1 MSVALVHARFK
12 LSAADWWKIVWLVLL
27 SLLLL
32 TRNIHHVSH
41 PTLWAEDGKL
51 WFRDAYDK
59 GFASLLE
66 PHTGYLQSF
75 PRLVA
80 LLGRLLPMRFLPG
93 LFVGAGF
100 VMQMAPV
107 ALLLWRGHCVISSG
121 GARAA
126 LMLFYIGM
134 PNSSELYLN
143 LTDAQWHFALL
154 QLLLLAMPPPRP
166 AAARLGQNLVLLLGG
181 LSGPFCLFLAPL
193 AWAQVVV
200 AREQR
205 ARAVSAAVLTFCALI
220 QLVFMAQTYGLKRNI
235 APLGASPIGLA
246 RILADQII
254 LPAFI
259 GTHATVNGQRLPIHQ
274 NDIVIWVLVAV
285 AFAAIARAC
294 WCGPGLLRLL
304 AAFSALVLTA
314 ALKSP
319 VVSSDMSQWAAMDIV
334 GAGGRYFFFPLLLW
348 FSCLL
353 RLSADPLPAIGFL
366 GRFFALLCLVGIAS
380 DWHYS
385 FAKSDTAEVY
395 GRAAR
400 SFADAAPGENITFP
414 EDPPGW
420 VFSLTKQ

>member
-1 MSVALVHARFK
+1 MSVALLHARFK
-12 LSAADWWKIVWLVLL
+12 LSAADWWNIVWLVLL

-51 WFRDAYDK
+51 WFRDAYNK

-75 PRLVA
+75 PRLIA

-93 LFVGAGF
+93 LLVGAGF

-107 ALLLWRGHCVISSG
+107 ALLLWRGHYVISSG
-121 GARAA
+121 WARAA
-126 LMLFYIGM
+126 LILFYIGM

-154 QLLLLAMPPPRP
+154 QLLLLAIPPPRS
-166 AAARLGQNLVLLLGG
+166 ATARLGQNLVLLLGG

-193 AWAQVVV
+193 AWVQVIVS
-200 AREQR
+200 RERR
-205 ARAVSAAVLTFCALI
+205 ARVVSAGVLTFCALI
-220 QLVFMAQTYGLKRNI
+220 QLVFMVQTYGINRNL
-235 APLGASPIGLA
+235 APLGASPIALA
-246 RILADQII
+246 RILTDQII

-259 GTHATVNGQRLPIHQ
+259 GTRGTMDGQKLLLHQ
-274 NDIVIWVLVAV
+274 NEIVIWALVAV
-285 AFAAIARAC
+285 AFVAVARAC
-294 WCGPGLLRLL
+294 WRGPGLLRLL
-304 AAFSALVLTA
+304 AGFSALVLITA
-314 ALKSP
+314 LRSP
-319 VVSSDMSQWAAMDIV
+319 VVSADMPQWAAMDIV
-334 GAGGRYFFFPLLLW
+334 GAGCRYFFFPLLLW

-353 RLSADPLPAIGFL
+353 RLSADPLPAIRFSGM
-366 GRFFALLCLVGIAS
+366 FFALLCLVGIAS
-380 DWHYS
+380 DWHYY

-400 SFADAAPGENITFP
+400 SFANAAPGEKITFP

-420 VFSLTKQ
+420 VFSLTKH